1 IAEGAMYSNTTK
13 YRSRAPTFRYRDRT
27 WPDTYM
33 STSPVLFSTDLRDGN
48 QALPHP
54 FVSMPY
60 HKLRLFKLLVS
71 IGFKEIEV
79 GYPCANQEEFDFI
92 RYIIETPGIVP
103 NDVLIQVI
111 TPCREDAISRAV
123 ESLHGAKQAILL
135 TYLPSSDN
143 YRDTIL
149 QISEDEWIDRAQQ
162 ITKFARSVT
171 KDSTADDI
179 ARKTHW
185 TFGFGYEDFPNARMD
200 AVARCAETVLSA
212 WGATKDDQPI
222 VCIASSVECASP
234 NVFAD
239 QVEYLAR
246 RLSGGCKNFRLSVH
260 THNDRG
266 GAISSAELACLGGAD
281 RVEGCLFGNGERAG
295 NLDLVTFAL
304 NMLTQGL
311 DPGVDF
317 SDLDNTRALY
327 EDLTKLK
334 VSPRAPYAGT
344 YYLRAFSGAHQD
356 AIWKGIQRRNKT
368 IQEQGQPWSAG
379 SVPWNVPYL
388 PIDPADIGRSL
399 DDVVGINSQS
409 GKRGVAWV
417 IRATLGKEVPNDA
430 LVELSNA
437 VKARSI
443 ELGRELSADEVCR
456 IFLVNFV
463 PASG

>member
-1 IAEGAMYSNTTK
+1 MAQGAMDSKAAK
-13 YRSRAPTFRYRDRT
+13 YRYRAPTFRYRERT
-27 WPDTYM
+27 WPDTCM
-33 STSPVLFSTDLRDGN
+33 STAPVLFSTDLRDGN

-54 FVSMPY
+54 F
-60 HKLRLFKLLVS
+60 KLELFRLLVS

-79 GYPCANQEEFDFI
+79 GFPCANQAEFDFV
-92 RYIIETPGIVP
+92 RYIIETPGIIP
-103 NDVLIQVI
+103 DDVLIQVI
-111 TPCREDAISRAV
+111 TPCRKDAISRAV
-123 ESLHGAKQAILL
+123 ESLYGARQAILL

-149 QISEDEWIDRAQQ
+149 QISEEEWIERARQ
-162 ITKFARSVT
+162 ITKFTRSIT
-171 KDSTADDI
+171 KDSPADNI
-179 ARKTHW
+179 ARKTRW
-185 TFGFGYEDFPNARMD
+185 EFGFGFEDFPNARMD
-200 AVARCAETVLSA
+200 AVARCAGSVLSA
-212 WGATKDDQPI
+212 WGATEDDRTI
-222 VCIASSVECASP
+222 VCVASSVESASP

-246 RLSGGCKNFRLSVH
+246 RLSGGRKNFRLSVH

-266 GAISSAELACLGGAD
+266 GAISSAELACLGGAE

-317 SDLDNTRALY
+317 SDLDNIRAVY
-327 EDLTKLK
+327 EHLTK
-334 VSPRAPYAGT
+334 VPISPRAPYAGT

-356 AIWKGIQRRNKT
+356 AIWKGIQRRNKV
-368 IQEQGQPWSAG
+368 IQEQGQQSAR
-379 SVPWNVPYL
+379 SVPWDVPYL

-399 DDVVGINSQS
+399 NDVVGINSQS

-417 IRATLGKEVPNDA
+417 IRATLGKEVPQEVVA
-430 LVELSNA
+430 ELSDA
-437 VKARSI
+437 VKDRSLELAR
-443 ELGRELSADEVCR
+443 GLSDDEVCQV
-456 IFLVNFV
+456 FLESFA